1 MCHVCYPSLSY
12 YKCKKGLIRLSTV
25 VIHMREHILT
35 PRERK
40 VVETFLKNHITNN
53 DIYILKFRI
62 KAAQPRLK
70 EDMRLIE
77 ELVKEAP

>member
-1 MCHVCYPSLSY
+1 
-12 YKCKKGLIRLSTV
+12 
-25 VIHMREHILT
+25 MREHILT

-70 EDMRLIE
+70 EDMHLIE